1 MWFGVCGLGSKW
13 KTNNEQWISDYSYNS
28 GTELTDWS
36 RRTHHWCHIH
46 TLHID
51 SAHNVLSRIGEMA
64 TYMHERLKSFSD
76 VMPQVYMQVVVMLLP
91 SLVQPTFLHQLRW
104 NMTMALHL
112 AFSSQEALYTHLL
125 GFFLCWQ
132 HPQFFHVS

>member
-1 MWFGVCGLGSKW
+1 
-13 KTNNEQWISDYSYNS
+13 
-28 GTELTDWS
+28 
-36 RRTHHWCHIH
+36 
-46 TLHID
+46 
-51 SAHNVLSRIGEMA
+51 MA

-125 GFFLCWQ
+125 GFFLC
-132 HPQFFHVS
+132 